1 MCQLHALLQALEEDE
16 PSKPQTPQRFVASG
30 GLAAYNVA
38 QDLLS
43 TEFSVPEEAPD
54 EFRSMQYDSER
65 ITTLASGV
73 SGVVLMRLTSTFVL
87 TNSHRRTFS
96 DRSNACFRLFIGA
109 EHPALSMR
117 SHAGTFGEISDPTS
131 QALHDFLRRLQDQA
145 NQVREL
151 IANQQTITRSAAVL
165 RKSGGSEQRGGIRA
179 AQGGLQSFEVPVP
192 SPPRVSEGAVSIESK
207 PSKGKAHHLE
217 IVASGL
223 DADATITLTTG
234 IDLHVC

>member
-1 MCQLHALLQALEEDE
+1 MRRNRSIRWEDGNIKESSEKPGVSREHPESHDDEEHADPLDALIAELERIEGQQVTIKDAVQH
-16 PSKPQTPQRFVASG
+16 SKPIVVHPRKE
-30 GLAAYNVA
+30 
-38 QDLLS
+38 DLLS
-43 TEFSVPEEAPD
+43 TEFSAPEEAPD

-73 SGVVLMRLTSTFVL
+73 S
-87 TNSHRRTFS
+87 
-96 DRSNACFRLFIGA
+96 
-109 EHPALSMR
+109 
-117 SHAGTFGEISDPTS
+117 GTFGEISDPTS